1 MNRIAYTIFIA
12 FIAAVL
18 TVFAVNALTSD
29 QDSGEAGRVISLDE
43 LAEHDSTDSCWK
55 AIDGRVYD
63 ITSYVP
69 NHPTPEHVIADWC
82 GQESTDAW
90 EGIGGGRGHS
100 ATAEAM
106 LRNYAIGV
114 LEGHE
119 DLLDEMPEEAA
130 ETPSEPATATQQRRE
145 PLPTRPA
152 VTGPLGDGS
161 YYAELEP
168 DGRGW
173 TPLMEIT
180 VHAGHIVGVHYDE
193 VQRDEDGNVTDS
205 KLSNYGYSNRWR
217 NAREHDV
224 SALSAFPAYVEQLTQ
239 SGAADG
245 VDGISGATDTHRV
258 FVELASQLVE
268 RARAAAPQRAPVDLF
283 LVEDLGLTD
292 GSYYEELAP
301 DGRGWIA
308 LMEVTVQNGRIVG
321 VHYDEVQRDEDG
333 NVTDRKH
340 GNYGYSSRWRNAI
353 EQDASALSSFPAYE
367 RLLTLTGDASLV
379 DGISGATSTHESFT
393 ELAQRITSRARQ

>member
-12 FIAAVL
+12 LIAAIL
-18 TVFAVNALTSD
+18 TVFAVNALTSEPD
-29 QDSGEAGRVISLDE
+29 GEDSGNVITLDE
-43 LAEHDSTDSCWK
+43 LAEHDSADSCWK

-69 NHPTPEHVIADWC
+69 NHPTPEHVLTEWC
-82 GQESTDAW
+82 GQESTEAW
-90 EGIGGGRGHS
+90 EGIGDGRGHS

-119 DLLDEMPEEAA
+119 DLLDEEEPA
-130 ETPSEPATATQQRRE
+130 ETAASDTATTSSSPRA

-161 YYAELEP
+161 YYGELEP

-173 TPLMEIT
+173 IPLMEIT

-193 VQRDEDGNVTDS
+193 VQRDEDGNVIDR
-205 KLSNYGYSNRWR
+205 KLGNYGYSSRWR
-217 NAREHDV
+217 NARDHDV
-224 SALSAFPAYVEQLTQ
+224 SALSAFPSYAEQLTQ
-239 SGAADG
+239 SGSAEG
-245 VDGISGATDTHRV
+245 VDGLTGATDTHTA
-258 FVELASQLVE
+258 FVELASELVE
-268 RARAAAPQRAPVDLF
+268 RARAAAPDRPAVELF

-292 GSYYEELAP
+292 GSYYEELEP
-301 DGRGWIA
+301 DSRGWIP

-340 GNYGYSSRWRNAI
+340 DNYGYSNRWRNAI
-353 EQDASALSSFPAYE
+353 EQDVSALSSFPAYE
-367 RLLTLTGDASLV
+367 RLLTLTGDAALV
-379 DGISGATSTHESFT
+379 DGISGATSTHEAFT
-393 ELAQRITSRARQ
+393 ELAQRIMTRARQ